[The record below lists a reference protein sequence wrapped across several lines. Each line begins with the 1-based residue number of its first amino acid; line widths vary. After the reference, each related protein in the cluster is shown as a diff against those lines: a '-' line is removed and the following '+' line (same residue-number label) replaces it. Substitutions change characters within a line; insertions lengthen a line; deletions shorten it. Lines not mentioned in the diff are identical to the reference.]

1 MTEYWKNS
9 PNYWCKQCSVYVR
22 DTKLERQNHEATARH
37 QNAIKRSLRDLH
49 RTHDWEQRE
58 KERARRE
65 IDRLNGV
72 VAQSSKL
79 PHGLEHHPPGPTSL
93 TSSSTRQGTSTTDS
107 ALKQQREQLAQMGV
121 SIPSALLPDMAMP
134 GEWTVMNTRVIGD
147 HDGEGNSKDRLAMG
161 VRKRGGRGWE
171 EEEEEKEEQDAVRG
185 LFKKPKRWGR
195 DTRALEGEG
204 EDAEL
209 DALLSGTVVLK
220 GEQQQQQQKQQ
231 QQKQQQQ
238 KQQQQKQQQQK
249 QQQQKQQQQQQMK
262 EEKEEGHDGNAG
274 DIKAE
279 DEEEKH
285 NVSGVVKDEQDLE
298 GEVLGRDAAVK
309 AEQPAVKIKR
319 EEGEEEEE
327 GGGGGGRGGIAGK
340 GGEAK
345 EETPGI
351 APVVFKKRKAKGL
364 RTKAGG

>member
-9 PNYWCKQCSVYVR
+9 PNYWCKQCSVFVR

-72 VAQSSKL
+72 VARSNRL
-79 PHGLEHHPPGPTSL
+79 PNGSEHPPESTSSV
-93 TSSSTRQGTSTTDS
+93 SSSTRQGTSTTDS

-121 SIPSALLPDMAMP
+121 SIPSELLPDMAMP
-134 GEWTVMNTRVIGD
+134 GEWTVTNTRVIDD
-147 HDGEGNSKDRLAMG
+147 HNSEGNSKDRLAMG

-185 LFKKPKRWGR
+185 LFKKPRRWGR
-195 DTRALEGEG
+195 DTRTLEGEG
-204 EDAEL
+204 GDAEL

-220 GEQQQQQQKQQ
+220 GDQQKQK
-231 QQKQQQQ
+231 QK
-238 KQQQQKQQQQK
+238 KEEEEEE
-249 QQQQKQQQQQQMK
+249 K
-262 EEKEEGHDGNAG
+262 EEKEEEGRDETSGA
-274 DIKAE
+274 IKAE

-285 NVSGVVKDEQDLE
+285 DVSVSGVVKNEQDLE
-298 GEVLGRDAAVK
+298 GEVHGRDAAVK
-309 AEQPAVKIKR
+309 AEEPAVKIKR
-319 EEGEEEEE
+319 EERQEEEHEEE
-327 GGGGGGRGGIAGK
+327 GRGAAK
-340 GGEAK
+340 EGEAN

-364 RTKAGG
+364 RTKVGG

>member
-72 VAQSSKL
+72 VARSKL
-79 PHGLEHHPPGPTSL
+79 PHGSEHPPEPAFSA
-93 TSSSTRQGTSTTDS
+93 SSSTRQGSSTTDS

-134 GEWTVMNTRVIGD
+134 GEWTVTNTRVIDD
-147 HDGEGNSKDRLAMG
+147 HNGAGNSKDRLAMG

-171 EEEEEKEEQDAVRG
+171 GEEEKEEQDAVRG

-220 GEQQQQQQKQQ
+220 GEQQQQQQQV
-231 QQKQQQQ
+231 
-238 KQQQQKQQQQK
+238 
-249 QQQQKQQQQQQMK
+249 K
-262 EEKEEGHDGNAG
+262 EEKEEDHGENSG

-285 NVSGVVKDEQDLE
+285 DVSGVVKDEQDLE

-319 EEGEEEEE
+319 EEVEEEEEE
-327 GGGGGGRGGIAGK
+327 GGGGGGVAK

-345 EETPGI
+345 EEILGI

>member
-9 PNYWCKQCSVYVR
+9 PNYWCKQCSVFVR

-72 VAQSSKL
+72 VARSSRL
-79 PHGLEHHPPGPTSL
+79 PNGSEHPPEPTTSSA
-93 TSSSTRQGTSTTDS
+93 SSSTRQGTSTTDS

-121 SIPSALLPDMAMP
+121 SIPSELLPDMAMP
-134 GEWTVMNTRVIGD
+134 GEWTVTNTRVIDD
-147 HDGEGNSKDRLAMG
+147 HNSEGNSKDRLAMG
-161 VRKRGGRGWE
+161 VRKRGGRGWEE

-204 EDAEL
+204 GDAEL

-220 GEQQQQQQKQQ
+220 GEQQ
-231 QQKQQQQ
+231 
-238 KQQQQKQQQQK
+238 
-249 QQQQKQQQQQQMK
+249 KQQQQQKKK
-262 EEKEEGHDGNAG
+262 EVEEEGRDENSG

-285 NVSGVVKDEQDLE
+285 GVSVSGVVKNEQDLE
-298 GEVLGRDAAVK
+298 GEVHGRDAAVK
-309 AEQPAVKIKR
+309 AEEPAVKIKR
-319 EEGEEEEE
+319 EEGEEEE
-327 GGGGGGRGGIAGK
+327 GGGGGAAK
-340 GGEAK
+340 EGEAK

>member
-72 VAQSSKL
+72 VARSKL
-79 PHGLEHHPPGPTSL
+79 PHGSEHPPEPTSSA
-93 TSSSTRQGTSTTDS
+93 SSSTRQGTSTTDS

-134 GEWTVMNTRVIGD
+134 GEWTVTNTRVIDD

-171 EEEEEKEEQDAVRG
+171 GEEEKEEQDAVRG

-220 GEQQQQQQKQQ
+220 GDQQK
-231 QQKQQQQ
+231 
-238 KQQQQKQQQQK
+238 
-249 QQQQKQQQQQQMK
+249 QQMK
-262 EEKEEGHDGNAG
+262 EEKEEDRDENSG

-279 DEEEKH
+279 NEEEKH
-285 NVSGVVKDEQDLE
+285 DVSGVVKDEQ
-298 GEVLGRDAAVK
+298 DAAVK

-319 EEGEEEEE
+319 EEGGEEEEE
-327 GGGGGGRGGIAGK
+327 GGGGVAK

-345 EETPGI
+345 EESPAIT
-351 APVVFKKRKAKGL
+351 PVVFKKRKAKGL

>member
-79 PHGLEHHPPGPTSL
+79 PHELEHHPPEPTSL

-121 SIPSALLPDMAMP
+121 SIPSVLLPDMAMP
-134 GEWTVMNTRVIGD
+134 GEWTVMNTRVIDD

-161 VRKRGGRGWE
+161 VRKRGGRGW
-171 EEEEEKEEQDAVRG
+171 EEEKEEQDAVRG

-220 GEQQQQQQKQQ
+220 GEQQQQQK
-231 QQKQQQQ
+231 
-238 KQQQQKQQQQK
+238 
-249 QQQQKQQQQQQMK
+249 QQQQQMK
-262 EEKEEGHDGNAG
+262 EEKEEGHDENAG

-285 NVSGVVKDEQDLE
+285 NVSGVVKDELDLE

-309 AEQPAVKIKR
+309 AEEPAVKIKR

-327 GGGGGGRGGIAGK
+327 EKGREGVAAK